1 MSNKVV
7 ELNNTKK
14 FNRGLGKPKARIIA
28 VAGGK
33 GGIGKSFVSSSLSIF
48 LANMGHKVLAVDLDL
63 GCANLHTSLGVA
75 PPPKGLQDFI
85 LKPELNLIDI
95 MHPTSFAGLSLI
107 GGNNSINDVTHLNI
121 PQKSRLM
128 SSIYHADADFVI
140 LDLSAGT
147 HESTIDFFLMATDK
161 IIVTTPEPS
170 SIENAYR
177 FMKASFFK
185 FIKRYEYQY
194 ELSPIIAELMT
205 QQKKLGIRSP
215 SDLITRLFK
224 EEENLS
230 LKQQIDQFQFNIVL
244 NQCRSYKDIGLGHS
258 IKSVSQK
265 YFGLPT
271 EFLGHLDYDNAVWQ
285 SLRSRK
291 HLLVEYPHS
300 QLYTQLMQLSRKLA
314 QTEIRRVAS

>member
-1 MSNKVV
+1 MV
-7 ELNNTKK
+7 ELNNVRKI
-14 FNRGLGKPKARIIA
+14 NRGIKRPKARIIA

-48 LANMGHKVLAVDLDL
+48 LANMGHKVVSIDLDL
-63 GCANLHTSLGVA
+63 GCANLHTNLGVA

-85 LKPELNLIDI
+85 TKPDTKLTDI
-95 MHPTSFAGLSLI
+95 MHPTNFAGLSLI
-107 GGNNSINDVTHLNI
+107 GGNNSIDDITHLNI

-128 SSIYHADADFVI
+128 SSIYHCDADYII

-147 HESTIDFFLMATDK
+147 HDLTLDFFLMATDK

-194 ELSPIIAELMT
+194 ELSPVIAELMT
-205 QQKKLGIRSP
+205 QQKKLGIKSP
-215 SDLITRLFK
+215 NDLLKRLFK
-224 EEENLS
+224 EEESQS
-230 LKQQIDQFQFNIVL
+230 LKQQIEQFKFNIIL
-244 NQCRSYKDIGLGHS
+244 NQCRSYKDVGLGHS
-258 IKSVSQK
+258 IKSISQK
-265 YFGLPT
+265 YFGLPS

-291 HLLVEYPHS
+291 HLLVEHPHS
-300 QLYTQLMQLSRKLA
+300 QLYTQLMQMSRKLA